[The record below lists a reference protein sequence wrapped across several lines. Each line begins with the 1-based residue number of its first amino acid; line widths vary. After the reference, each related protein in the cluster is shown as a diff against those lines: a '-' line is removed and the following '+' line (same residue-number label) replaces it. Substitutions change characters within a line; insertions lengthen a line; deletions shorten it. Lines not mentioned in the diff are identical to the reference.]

1 MYRCSD
7 QIYSLHHNAYM
18 TAVDSPPSTTLQTAP
33 SEGDSAN
40 HANGEV
46 IPQKDAQ
53 PEGST
58 VGPTDDAKT
67 QAPTEELNVEAQ
79 VETSVANTN
88 AENKEENAAE
98 NKANVEP
105 IDVVAEL
112 HFAERIQND
121 EALTVSSTQEIPEAV
136 SVVKTAEQ
144 SVAEIK
150 EDQSDATIEQ
160 PKIEAEDVENEALAE
175 AAVKSPTDGP
185 AVTDAAGEESPIQV
199 SVETVPD
206 LVSAQSAAEMA
217 TEGSCDKGSQEPA
230 AVEVVEVV
238 AEPAVESSPETPA
251 VTDAA
256 GEESVTQVSVKTV
269 PDLVAESVSEVPAQS
284 AAETEQAAV
293 EVVETVTEVEVEVV
307 ETVTEVSPSDT
318 SDVVNATPGDVAA
331 VQDIVEAVAEVAVE
345 SSPESPAVTI
355 VAGTE
360 APLQVSVEQVPDLVA
375 ESVSDVPVQPAAE
388 TATEGGCEK
397 ASQEQAAVEVVDVVV
412 EVVEKSLSDTTAET
426 EAPLQVSVEQV
437 PDVVADT
444 VSESPTK
451 AETAVKSVECEVKSA
466 PSAETVLE
474 TKAEQVAEVQTVDN
488 TVVEQIVEPTPEKA
502 ADLVTE
508 LNIEDALLEPV
519 PALEDVQDKSSDS
532 PIEQSKAL
540 DVEPPKTEAAP
551 EPQDDPKPA
560 DQNQNSYE
568 ANRNTNVCSY
578 CDKFIDGNVKFFLNE
593 PVMTCHP
600 DCLKCGVCAIALGDL
615 LTAIFLHGQVIHC
628 GGCFHKT
635 LVI

>member
-1 MYRCSD
+1 MIDKVAVVLIR
-7 QIYSLHHNAYM
+7 
-18 TAVDSPPSTTLQTAP
+18 AVDSPPSTTLQTAP

-46 IPQKDAQ
+46 IPPKDAQ

-88 AENKEENAAE
+88 AENKQENAAE
-98 NKANVEP
+98 NK
-105 IDVVAEL
+105 
-112 HFAERIQND
+112 
-121 EALTVSSTQEIPEAV
+121 EIPEAV
-136 SVVKTAEQ
+136 SDVKTAEQ
-144 SVAEIK
+144 SFANATAEIK
-150 EDQSDATIEQ
+150 EDQADATVEQ
-160 PKIEAEDVENEALAE
+160 PKIELDEPRVATVAPSEDPAAETSAAARTEESKGITKVPEAPVVELKPEEQPSIKTESANVTHLEEGGAKSTAQTAEESCEEGLPEQAAEVVEAVAEVVENEALAE

-199 SVETVPD
+199 RVETVPD
-206 LVSAQSAAEMA
+206 LVSAQPAAEMA

-230 AVEVVEVV
+230 AVEVVE
-238 AEPAVESSPETPA
+238 
-251 VTDAA
+251 
-256 GEESVTQVSVKTV
+256 
-269 PDLVAESVSEVPAQS
+269 
-284 AAETEQAAV
+284 
-293 EVVETVTEVEVEVV
+293 
-307 ETVTEVSPSDT
+307 TVTEVSPSDT
-318 SDVVNATPGDVAA
+318 SDVVNATPGEVAA

-345 SSPESPAVTI
+345 SSPETPGVTL
-355 VAGTE
+355 A
-360 APLQVSVEQVPDLVA
+360 
-375 ESVSDVPVQPAAE
+375 
-388 TATEGGCEK
+388 
-397 ASQEQAAVEVVDVVV
+397 
-412 EVVEKSLSDTTAET
+412 AET
-426 EAPLQVSVEQV
+426 EAPLQVRVEQV

-532 PIEQSKAL
+532 PVEQSKAL
-540 DVEPPKTEAAP
+540 DVEHPKTEAAP

-560 DQNQNSYE
+560 DQNQNSYK
-568 ANRNTNVCSY
+568 ANKNINVCSY
-578 CDKFIDGNVKFFLNE
+578 CDKCIDGNVKFFLNE
-593 PVMTCHP
+593 PEMTFHP
-600 DCLKCGVCAIALGDL
+600 DCLKCGVCAMALGDL
-615 LTAIFLHGQVIHC
+615 LTAVFLQGQVIHC

>member
-1 MYRCSD
+1 MFKSTRVRTSLKNDECWIQRAKQEKKEEELASTD
-7 QIYSLHHNAYM
+7 QAVESRPSPARLSSYVLS
-18 TAVDSPPSTTLQTAP
+18 TVKRFEAVDSPPSTTLQTAP

-58 VGPTDDAKT
+58 VGPTDDAKN

-88 AENKEENAAE
+88 AENKEENVAE

-121 EALTVSSTQEIPEAV
+121 EALTVSSTQGIPEAV
-136 SVVKTAEQ
+136 SDVKTAEQ
-144 SVAEIK
+144 SVANATAEIK
-150 EDQSDATIEQ
+150 EDQADATIEQ
-160 PKIEAEDVENEALAE
+160 PKIELDEPRVATDAPSEDPAAETSESKGITEVPEAPVVKLKPEEQPSIETESANVAHLEGGGAKSTAQTAKESCEKGLPEQAAEVVEAVAEDVENEALAE

-185 AVTDAAGEESPIQV
+185 AVTDAAGE
-199 SVETVPD
+199 
-206 LVSAQSAAEMA
+206 
-217 TEGSCDKGSQEPA
+217 GSQEPA

-238 AEPAVESSPETPA
+238 AEAAVESSPEAAA

-256 GEESVTQVSVKTV
+256 GEESVTQVSVKT
-269 PDLVAESVSEVPAQS
+269 DLVAESISEVPAQS

-293 EVVETVTEVEVEVV
+293 EVEA
-307 ETVTEVSPSDT
+307 VTEVSPSDT
-318 SDVVNATPGDVAA
+318 SDVVNATPGEVAA

-345 SSPESPAVTI
+345 SSPETPAVTI

-360 APLQVSVEQVPDLVA
+360 APLQVR
-375 ESVSDVPVQPAAE
+375 
-388 TATEGGCEK
+388 
-397 ASQEQAAVEVVDVVV
+397 
-412 EVVEKSLSDTTAET
+412 
-426 EAPLQVSVEQV
+426 VEQV
-437 PDVVADT
+437 PDVVADA

-466 PSAETVLE
+466 PLAET
-474 TKAEQVAEVQTVDN
+474 
-488 TVVEQIVEPTPEKA
+488 
-502 ADLVTE
+502 VTE

-519 PALEDVQDKSSDS
+519 PALEDVQDKSTDS
-532 PIEQSKAL
+532 PVEQSKVL
-540 DVEPPKTEAAP
+540 DVEHPKTEAAP
-551 EPQDDPKPA
+551 EPQDD
-560 DQNQNSYE
+560 QNQNSYK
-568 ANRNTNVCSY
+568 ANRKTNVCSY
-578 CDKFIDGNVKFFLNE
+578 CDKSIDGNVKLFFNE

-600 DCLKCGVCAIALGDL
+600 DCLKCGVCAMALGDL
-615 LTAIFLHGQVIHC
+615 LTAIFLHDQVIHC

>member
-1 MYRCSD
+1 MVKLFPKKML
-7 QIYSLHHNAYM
+7 SLRGQQWG
-18 TAVDSPPSTTLQTAP
+18 PQTM
-33 SEGDSAN
+33 
-40 HANGEV
+40 
-46 IPQKDAQ
+46 QK
-53 PEGST
+53 
-58 VGPTDDAKT
+58 
-67 QAPTEELNVEAQ
+67 
-79 VETSVANTN
+79 
-88 AENKEENAAE
+88 
-98 NKANVEP
+98 
-105 IDVVAEL
+105 
-112 HFAERIQND
+112 RIQND

-238 AEPAVESSPETPA
+238 AEAAVESSPETPA

-293 EVVETVTEVEVEVV
+293 EVVETVTEAEVKVV

-318 SDVVNATPGDVAA
+318 SDVVNATPGEVAA

-412 EVVEKSLSDTTAET
+412 EVVEKSLSDTSDVVDATPGEEAAIQDNVEAVAEVAVESSPETPAVILAAET

-502 ADLVTE
+502 TDLVTE

>member
-1 MYRCSD
+1 MSQAVDRNKVFKTTRVRTSLKNDECWIQRAKQEKKQEELASTD
-7 QIYSLHHNAYM
+7 Q
-18 TAVDSPPSTTLQTAP
+18 AVVSRPSPARLSSYVLSTVKRFEAIDSPPSTILQTAP

-67 QAPTEELNVEAQ
+67 QASTEELNVEAQ

-105 IDVVAEL
+105 INDVAEL

-121 EALTVSSTQEIPEAV
+121 EALTVSSTQGNPEAV
-136 SVVKTAEQ
+136 SDVKTAEQ
-144 SVAEIK
+144 YVANATAEIK
-150 EDQSDATIEQ
+150 EDQADATIEQ
-160 PKIEAEDVENEALAE
+160 PKIELDEPRVATDAPSEDPAAETSAAARTEESKGITEVPEAPVVKLKPEEQPSIETESANVTHLEGGGAKSTAQTAKESCEKGLPEQAAEVVEAVAEDVENEALAE

-185 AVTDAAGEESPIQV
+185 AVTDAAREESPIQV
-199 SVETVPD
+199 RVETVPD
-206 LVSAQSAAEMA
+206 LVSAQPAAEMA
-217 TEGSCDKGSQEPA
+217 TEGSCDKGSRELA

-238 AEPAVESSPETPA
+238 AEAAVESSPEAAA

-293 EVVETVTEVEVEVV
+293 EVVETVTEV
-307 ETVTEVSPSDT
+307 SPSDT
-318 SDVVNATPGDVAA
+318 SDVVNATPGEVAA

-345 SSPESPAVTI
+345 SSPETPAVTI

-360 APLQVSVEQVPDLVA
+360 APLQVR
-375 ESVSDVPVQPAAE
+375 
-388 TATEGGCEK
+388 
-397 ASQEQAAVEVVDVVV
+397 
-412 EVVEKSLSDTTAET
+412 
-426 EAPLQVSVEQV
+426 VEQV

-474 TKAEQVAEVQTVDN
+474 SKAEQVAEVQTVDN

-502 ADLVTE
+502 ADLVTQ

-519 PALEDVQDKSSDS
+519 PALEDVQDKSTDS
-532 PIEQSKAL
+532 PVEQSKAL
-540 DVEPPKTEAAP
+540 DVEH
-551 EPQDDPKPA
+551 PQ
-560 DQNQNSYE
+560 N
-568 ANRNTNVCSY
+568 
-578 CDKFIDGNVKFFLNE
+578 
-593 PVMTCHP
+593 
-600 DCLKCGVCAIALGDL
+600 
-615 LTAIFLHGQVIHC
+615 
-628 GGCFHKT
+628 
-635 LVI
+635 

>member
-1 MYRCSD
+1 MSQAVDRNKVFKTTRVRTSLKNDECWIQRAKQEKKQEELASTD
-7 QIYSLHHNAYM
+7 Q
-18 TAVDSPPSTTLQTAP
+18 AVVSRPSPARLSSYVLSTVKRFEAIDSPPSTILQTAP

-67 QAPTEELNVEAQ
+67 QASTEELNVEAQ

-98 NKANVEP
+98 NKGN
-105 IDVVAEL
+105 
-112 HFAERIQND
+112 
-121 EALTVSSTQEIPEAV
+121 PEAV
-136 SVVKTAEQ
+136 SDVKTAEQ
-144 SVAEIK
+144 YVANATAEIK
-150 EDQSDATIEQ
+150 EDQADATIEQ
-160 PKIEAEDVENEALAE
+160 PKIELDEPRVATDAPSEDPAAETSAAARTEESKGITEVPEAPVVKLKPEEQPSIETESANVTHLEGGGAKSTAQTAKESCEKGLPEQAAEVVEAVAEDVENEALAE

-185 AVTDAAGEESPIQV
+185 AVTDAAREESPIQV
-199 SVETVPD
+199 RVETVPD
-206 LVSAQSAAEMA
+206 LVSAQPAAEMA
-217 TEGSCDKGSQEPA
+217 TEGSCDKGSRELA

-238 AEPAVESSPETPA
+238 AEAAVESSPEAAA

-293 EVVETVTEVEVEVV
+293 EVVETVTEV
-307 ETVTEVSPSDT
+307 SPSDT
-318 SDVVNATPGDVAA
+318 SDVVNATPGEVAA

-345 SSPESPAVTI
+345 SSPETPAVTI

-360 APLQVSVEQVPDLVA
+360 APLQVR
-375 ESVSDVPVQPAAE
+375 
-388 TATEGGCEK
+388 
-397 ASQEQAAVEVVDVVV
+397 
-412 EVVEKSLSDTTAET
+412 
-426 EAPLQVSVEQV
+426 VEQV

-474 TKAEQVAEVQTVDN
+474 SKAEQVAEVQTVDN

-502 ADLVTE
+502 ADLVTQ

-519 PALEDVQDKSSDS
+519 PALEDVQDKSTDS
-532 PIEQSKAL
+532 PVEQSKAL
-540 DVEPPKTEAAP
+540 DVEH
-551 EPQDDPKPA
+551 PQ
-560 DQNQNSYE
+560 N
-568 ANRNTNVCSY
+568 
-578 CDKFIDGNVKFFLNE
+578 
-593 PVMTCHP
+593 
-600 DCLKCGVCAIALGDL
+600 
-615 LTAIFLHGQVIHC
+615 
-628 GGCFHKT
+628 
-635 LVI
+635 